1 MPIIVTDH
9 LQGRGLSFILIWVVC
24 GSFWVVLA
32 RSSQFWFATVW
43 SVSFLLSVTT
53 TAENVFIFKF
63 TENELI
69 FRFCQKVKG
78 NVLAKWNSFGVLQS
92 RASVIKK
99 CRSFCIGKRDIV
111 ALKSRA
117 GLIKWASYSDFFWS
131 VFPRIRTEYGNILCI
146 SSYSV
151 RMQENT
157 DQRTLNTDTFHA
169 VLITSLS
176 MRFWILNEKWK
187 QKLHFRC

>member
-69 FRFCQKVKG
+69 FGFCQKVKG

-111 ALKSRA
+111 DLYFPAF
-117 GLIKWASYSDFFWS
+117 GLNMEIYSVS
-131 VFPRIRTEYGNILCI
+131 LHIQSECRKIRTSEL
-146 SSYSV
+146 
-151 RMQENT
+151 
-157 DQRTLNTDTFHA
+157 
-169 VLITSLS
+169 
-176 MRFWILNEKWK
+176 
-187 QKLHFRC
+187 